1 MQELNFE
8 SFLASHE
15 DKDLYGTIAEQ
26 QLQLPAWV

>member
-1 MQELNFE
+1 MQEINFE

-15 DKDLYGTIAEQ
+15 DIDLYGTIEEN